1 MKLGTSLAA
10 LAMVAS
16 GAAFAADAPL
26 PLAAHR
32 AAYEITLADTN
43 VGKPP
48 GSQTPISATGLIAYE
63 FRGSSCEGFASNFR
77 QVTELQRSEG
87 EPISS
92 DIRSVTFEDGKA
104 RTLKFE
110 IEAQTAGSESP
121 PISGSAERVEGDAT
135 TVDLLKPDKAKLSI
149 GSNILFPTQ
158 HLEHIIDAAKTG
170 ATTLEARVYD
180 GSDTGKKVFSTLTVI
195 GKEALGSGEDAE
207 AAPALAK
214 VRRWPVSISY
224 FDEAAHDA
232 PPDYVLAF
240 DLYEN
245 GVSGTLTLD
254 YGSFALKAKLSKI
267 EFLPVSSCPN

>member
-1 MKLGTSLAA
+1 MKLGIGLSA
-10 LAMVAS
+10 LAMLAA

-32 AAYEITLADTN
+32 AAYEISLADTN

-48 GSQTPISATGLIAYE
+48 GSQTPVSATGLIAYE
-63 FRGSSCEGFASNFR
+63 FRGSSCEGYASNFR

-87 EPISS
+87 DPIAS
-92 DIRSVTFEDGKA
+92 DVRSVTYEDGKA
-104 RTLKFE
+104 KTLKFE

-121 PISGSAERVEGDAT
+121 PISGSAQRADGDAT
-135 TVDLLKPDKAKLSI
+135 TVDLQKPDKAKLSI

-158 HLEHIIDAAKTG
+158 HIEHIIAAAKSG
-170 ATTLEARVYD
+170 ATTMEARVYD

-195 GKEALGSGEDAE
+195 GKAATSPGDDVE

-245 GVSGTLTLD
+245 GVSGSLTLD
-254 YGSFALKAKLSKI
+254 YGAFALKAKLSKI
-267 EFLPVSSCPN
+267 EFLPVSTCTN